1 MTAIDQIAEAKRR
14 IDEARKVQ
22 AKCKRERAG
31 YNVVGKDIGNALWI
45 AAKKKGL
52 VK

>member
-1 MTAIDQIAEAKRR
+1 MTALDQIAEAKRR
-14 IDEARKVQ
+14 IEEARKVQ

-31 YNVVGKDIGNALWI
+31 YDVVGKEIGNALWI
-45 AAKKKGL
+45 AAHERGL